1 MSKDDTVQTSDLLR
15 PRHVGMPIRRTE
27 DPRLLTGNGEYTAD
41 RKPDRA
47 LHVAFRRSE
56 QPHAVIVRIDTTR
69 AKAAAGVVAV
79 FSAED
84 VAGDYKPVIPFS
96 RMPNYYATPI
106 TALASKKVRYVGEAV
121 VAVVAEDRYLAEDA
135 LELIDIEYAP
145 LGAVTDPEFAA
156 SEQAPL
162 LHEEAATNVLI
173 AREFRK
179 GDVRADLATAHVRVR
194 DRFQMTRKAPLAME
208 PRSYSAEFESRRDSI
223 TLYTS
228 SNIPGIVR
236 DALAESLDL
245 PGNRLRVVAPDVGG
259 SFGSKGSLYPEEI
272 FLCVAARK
280 LRRSLKWTADR
291 LEDISSSS
299 QAFAE
304 IIDAEMGFDEN
315 GIAIALEADVIGDVG
330 AYSIYPWTCGLEPV
344 QVVSFLPGPYKIRSY
359 RGAVRGVATNKPPT
373 GPYRGVGRP
382 ISTFV
387 TERLMDMG
395 AKALGIDPL
404 EIRRRNLVRA
414 DEFPY
419 RIASG
424 IIWDKTA
431 FVECLEAAAQAG
443 DYDELRRQQ
452 SAARAE
458 GRYFGIGLATYAELT
473 GIGSRIAVAPGMPIN
488 TGSETAKIRI
498 DSTGAITAAFGV
510 ASHGQG
516 LETTLAQII
525 ADDLGA
531 RFEDIRVVQGDSD
544 GVPMST
550 GTYAS
555 RSAVLGGGAA
565 KHASQILREKIKK
578 VASHLLEAAAE
589 DIDVSGGR
597 ATVTGTDRAVTFK
610 QIAKAVYSDMKTLPV
625 EARQELEAS
634 YTYDPINGTTACA
647 THLAAVEVD
656 PTTCFCEDTQ
666 ICRRGRLRSHHQSDD
681 RGRAGS
687 RRRRAGHWCG
697 ALRRDDLRRRRPARQ
712 RQPCRLRHTVR
723 CRNSP
728 NRRRPYRKRVRG
740 RRRLPRNGRG
750 RHDRRAGRDRERDFR
765 RAVGARHRCFD
776 STNDSGA
783 DFQAAG
789 ESAHSERKQE
799 MNNLAGRVALVTGGG
814 RDVGAGISLA
824 LAEAGATVAVN
835 YNSSKDEAEAVVAE
849 IEKAGGKAKAYQARH
864 RRSRRCQKH
873 GGERQGRFRGLDI
886 LVNNAGLVLRKRFN
900 DTTPEDWHRQ
910 IDTCLYGAI
919 HCCHAAAP
927 LLEASG
933 RGRIISIMGD
943 SSRVG
948 ESGLAIAAAARAGN
962 IALMKSLAREM
973 GKTGTTA
980 NSIALGLIESAHDK
994 SWVEANRD
1002 KLVKAYPIRRL
1013 GQPSDVAPMVALLAS
1028 DAGSWITGQVIS
1040 ISGGFSMV

>member
-1 MSKDDTVQTSDLLR
+1 MSKDDVVQTSDLLR

-56 QPHAVIVRIDTTR
+56 QPHATILRIDATQALT
-69 AKAAAGVVAV
+69 APGVVAV
-79 FSAED
+79 FTADD
-84 VAGDYKPVIPFS
+84 VAEDYKPVIPFS
-96 RMPNYYATPI
+96 HMPNYYATPI

-121 VAVVAEDRYLAEDA
+121 AAVIAEDRYLAEDA

-145 LGAVTDPEFAA
+145 LGAVTDPEYAA
-156 SEQAPL
+156 SEDAPL

-173 AREFRK
+173 AREFKK
-179 GDVRADLATAHVRVR
+179 GDAAADLAAAHVRVR
-194 DRFQMTRKAPLAME
+194 DRFEMTRKAGLAIE
-208 PRSYSAEFESRRDSI
+208 PRSYCAEFESRRDSI

-245 PGNRLRVVAPDVGG
+245 PGSRLRVVAPDVGG

-272 FLCVAARK
+272 LLCVAAKK

-304 IIDAEMGFDEN
+304 IVDAEMGFDEN

-395 AKALGIDPL
+395 ARALGIDPL
-404 EIRRRNLVRA
+404 EIRRRNLVRE

-424 IIWDKTA
+424 IIWDKA
-431 FVECLEAAAQAG
+431 GFVECLEAAVQASE
-443 DYDELRRQQ
+443 YEKLRGQQ
-452 SAARAE
+452 RAARAE

-531 RFEDIRVVQGDSD
+531 RFDDIRVVQGDSD
-544 GVPMST
+544 AVPMST

-565 KHASQILREKIKK
+565 KHASLILREKIKK
-578 VASHLLEAAAE
+578 VASHLLEAAAD
-589 DIDVSGGR
+589 DIDVAGGR
-597 ATVTGTDRAVTFK
+597 ATVTGTDRAVTFR
-610 QIAKAVYSDMKTLPV
+610 QIAKAVYSDMRTLPV

-656 PTTCFCEDTQ
+656 PTTCFVK
-666 ICRRGRLRSHHQSDD
+666 IHK
-681 RGRAGS
+681 
-687 RRRRAGHWCG
+687 
-697 ALRRDDLRRRRPARQ
+697 
-712 RQPCRLRHTVR
+712 
-723 CRNSP
+723 
-728 NRRRPYRKRVRG
+728 Y
-740 RRRLPRNGRG
+740 
-750 RHDRRAGRDRERDFR
+750 
-765 RAVGARHRCFD
+765 
-776 STNDSGA
+776 
-783 DFQAAG
+783 
-789 ESAHSERKQE
+789 
-799 MNNLAGRVALVTGGG
+799 
-814 RDVGAGISLA
+814 
-824 LAEAGATVAVN
+824 
-835 YNSSKDEAEAVVAE
+835 VVAE
-849 IEKAGGKAKAYQARH
+849 D
-864 RRSRRCQKH
+864 C
-873 GGERQGRFRGLDI
+873 
-886 LVNNAGLVLRKRFN
+886 
-900 DTTPEDWHRQ
+900 
-910 IDTCLYGAI
+910 
-919 HCCHAAAP
+919 
-927 LLEASG
+927 
-933 RGRIISIMGD
+933 GRIINPMIVDGQVHGGVAQGVGAALYEEVIYDEDGQLVSASLADYVIPSAVEIPHMDVVHIESCSAVAGGFRGMGE
-943 SSRVG
+943 G
-948 ESGLAIAAAARAGN
+948 GTIGAPAAIANA
-962 IALMKSLAREM
+962 
-973 GKTGTTA
+973 
-980 NSIALGLIESAHDK
+980 
-994 SWVEANRD
+994 V
-1002 KLVKAYPIRRL
+1002 
-1013 GQPSDVAPMVALLAS
+1013 S
-1028 DAGSWITGQVIS
+1028 DALSPLDIQVSILPITPERIFGLLEQARTKAKGSRQ
-1040 ISGGFSMV
+1040 

>member
-1 MSKDDTVQTSDLLR
+1 MSKDDIVRTSDLLR

-27 DPRLLTGNGEYTAD
+27 DPRLLTGNGEYAAD
-41 RKPDRA
+41 RRADRA

-56 QPHAVIVRIDTTR
+56 QPHADIVRVDTSR
-69 AKAAAGVVAV
+69 ARAAPGVVAV

-84 VAGDYKPVIPFS
+84 VAEDYKPVIPFS

-106 TALASKKVRYVGEAV
+106 TALAWKKVRYVGEAV

-145 LGAVTDPEFAA
+145 LGAVSDPELAV
-156 SEQAPL
+156 SEDAPL
-162 LHEEAATNVLI
+162 LHEEAATNVLV
-173 AREFRK
+173 AREFKK
-179 GDVRADLATAHVRVR
+179 GDVGAELATAHVRVR
-194 DRFQMTRKAPLAME
+194 DRFRMTRKAPLAIE
-208 PRSYSAEFESRRDSI
+208 PRSYSAEFESRRESI

-228 SNIPGIVR
+228 SNVPGIVR

-291 LEDISSSS
+291 LEDICSSS

-304 IIDAEMGFDEN
+304 IIEAEMGFDEN
-315 GIAIALEADVIGDVG
+315 GVAVALEADVIGDVG

-359 RGAVRGVATNKPPT
+359 RGAVRAVATNKPPT

-382 ISTFV
+382 VSTFV
-387 TERLMDMG
+387 AERLMDMG

-424 IIWDKTA
+424 IIWDRTG

-443 DYDELRRQQ
+443 EYEKLRMQQ
-452 SAARAE
+452 RAARAE

-488 TGSETAKIRI
+488 TGSETAKIRL
-498 DSTGAITAAFGV
+498 DSTGAITAAFGI

-544 GVPMST
+544 AVPMST

-565 KHASQILREKIKK
+565 KHASLILREKIKM
-578 VASHLLEAAAE
+578 VASHLLEAAAD
-589 DIDVSGGR
+589 DIDVAGGL
-597 ATVTGTDRAVTFK
+597 ATVTGTDRSVSFK

-647 THLAAVEVD
+647 THLVAVEVD
-656 PTTCFCEDTQ
+656 PSTCFVK
-666 ICRRGRLRSHHQSDD
+666 IHK
-681 RGRAGS
+681 
-687 RRRRAGHWCG
+687 
-697 ALRRDDLRRRRPARQ
+697 
-712 RQPCRLRHTVR
+712 
-723 CRNSP
+723 
-728 NRRRPYRKRVRG
+728 Y
-740 RRRLPRNGRG
+740 
-750 RHDRRAGRDRERDFR
+750 
-765 RAVGARHRCFD
+765 
-776 STNDSGA
+776 
-783 DFQAAG
+783 
-789 ESAHSERKQE
+789 
-799 MNNLAGRVALVTGGG
+799 
-814 RDVGAGISLA
+814 
-824 LAEAGATVAVN
+824 
-835 YNSSKDEAEAVVAE
+835 VVAE
-849 IEKAGGKAKAYQARH
+849 D
-864 RRSRRCQKH
+864 C
-873 GGERQGRFRGLDI
+873 
-886 LVNNAGLVLRKRFN
+886 
-900 DTTPEDWHRQ
+900 
-910 IDTCLYGAI
+910 
-919 HCCHAAAP
+919 
-927 LLEASG
+927 
-933 RGRIISIMGD
+933 GRIINPMIVDGQVHGGVAQGIGAALYEEMIYDEDGQLLSASLVDYVIPSAVEIPNIDVVHIESESAVAGGFRGMGE
-943 SSRVG
+943 G
-948 ESGLAIAAAARAGN
+948 GTIGAPAAIANA
-962 IALMKSLAREM
+962 I
-973 GKTGTTA
+973 
-980 NSIALGLIESAHDK
+980 
-994 SWVEANRD
+994 
-1002 KLVKAYPIRRL
+1002 
-1013 GQPSDVAPMVALLAS
+1013 S
-1028 DAGSWITGQVIS
+1028 DALSAFGINVSILPMTPERIFKLLEQACMEAKGS
-1040 ISGGFSMV
+1040 

>member
-1 MSKDDTVQTSDLLR
+1 MSKDDVVQTSDLLR

-56 QPHAVIVRIDTTR
+56 QPHATILRIDTTS
-69 AKAAAGVVAV
+69 AQAAPGVVAV
-79 FSAED
+79 FTADD
-84 VAGDYKPVIPFS
+84 VAEHYRPVIPFS

-106 TALASKKVRYVGEAV
+106 VALATKKVRYVGEAV
-121 VAVVAEDRYLAEDA
+121 VAVIAEDRYLAEDA
-135 LELIDIEYAP
+135 LELIEIEYAP
-145 LGAVTDPEFAA
+145 LGAVTDPELAA
-156 SEQAPL
+156 CEDAPL
-162 LHEEAATNVLI
+162 LHEEAATNVLV
-173 AREFRK
+173 AREFKK
-179 GDVRADLATAHVRVR
+179 GDVRADLAMAHIRVR
-194 DRFQMTRKAPLAME
+194 DRFQMTRKAPLAIE

-236 DALAESLDL
+236 DALAEALDL

-330 AYSIYPWTCGLEPV
+330 AYSIYPWTSGLEPV

-382 ISTFV
+382 VSTFV

-419 RIASG
+419 RAASG
-424 IIWDKTA
+424 IIWDSTG
-431 FVECLEAAAQAG
+431 FVECLEAAVQAG
-443 DYDELRRQQ
+443 EYVKLRSQQ
-452 SAARAE
+452 RAARAE

-473 GIGSRIAVAPGMPIN
+473 GIGSRISAAPGMPIN
-488 TGSETAKIRI
+488 TGSETAKIRL

-544 GVPMST
+544 AVPMST

-565 KHASQILREKIKK
+565 KHASQILRDKIKK
-578 VASHLLEAAAE
+578 VASHLLEAGAD
-589 DIDVSGGR
+589 DIEVAGGL
-597 ATVTGTDRAVTFK
+597 ASVTGTDRAVTFK
-610 QIAKAVYSDMKTLPV
+610 QVAKAVYSDMKTLPV

-647 THLAAVEVD
+647 THLVAVEVD
-656 PTTCFCEDTQ
+656 PATCFVK
-666 ICRRGRLRSHHQSDD
+666 IHK
-681 RGRAGS
+681 
-687 RRRRAGHWCG
+687 
-697 ALRRDDLRRRRPARQ
+697 
-712 RQPCRLRHTVR
+712 
-723 CRNSP
+723 
-728 NRRRPYRKRVRG
+728 Y
-740 RRRLPRNGRG
+740 
-750 RHDRRAGRDRERDFR
+750 
-765 RAVGARHRCFD
+765 
-776 STNDSGA
+776 
-783 DFQAAG
+783 
-789 ESAHSERKQE
+789 
-799 MNNLAGRVALVTGGG
+799 
-814 RDVGAGISLA
+814 
-824 LAEAGATVAVN
+824 
-835 YNSSKDEAEAVVAE
+835 VVAE
-849 IEKAGGKAKAYQARH
+849 D
-864 RRSRRCQKH
+864 C
-873 GGERQGRFRGLDI
+873 
-886 LVNNAGLVLRKRFN
+886 
-900 DTTPEDWHRQ
+900 
-910 IDTCLYGAI
+910 
-919 HCCHAAAP
+919 
-927 LLEASG
+927 
-933 RGRIISIMGD
+933 GRIINPMIVDGQVHGGVAQGIGAALYEEMVYDEDGQLVSASLVDYVIPSAVEIPNIDVVHIESESAVAGGFRGMGE
-943 SSRVG
+943 G
-948 ESGLAIAAAARAGN
+948 GTIGAPAAIANA
-962 IALMKSLAREM
+962 I
-973 GKTGTTA
+973 
-980 NSIALGLIESAHDK
+980 
-994 SWVEANRD
+994 
-1002 KLVKAYPIRRL
+1002 
-1013 GQPSDVAPMVALLAS
+1013 S
-1028 DAGSWITGQVIS
+1028 DALSVLDINVS
-1040 ISGGFSMV
+1040 ILPMTPERIFRLLEQARIKTKGNQK

>member
-1 MSKDDTVQTSDLLR
+1 MNKDDTVRTSDLLR

-56 QPHAVIVRIDTTR
+56 QPHAIITGIDTR
-69 AKAAAGVVAV
+69 HALAAPGVIAV
-79 FSAED
+79 FTADD

-121 VAVVAEDRYLAEDA
+121 VAVVAEDRYQAEDA
-135 LELIDIEYAP
+135 LELIEIEYDP
-145 LGAVTDPEFAA
+145 LEAVIDPELAA
-156 SEQAPL
+156 SRAAPL

-173 AREFRK
+173 AREFKK

-194 DRFQMTRKAPLAME
+194 DRFQMTRKAPLAIE
-208 PRSYSAEFESRRDSI
+208 PRSYCAEFERSRDSI

-236 DALAESLDL
+236 DALAEALDL

-272 FLCVAARK
+272 FLCVAAKK

-382 ISTFV
+382 VSTFV
-387 TERLMDMG
+387 AERLMDMG

-404 EIRRRNLVRA
+404 EIRRRNLVQP

-424 IIWDKTA
+424 IIWDKTG
-431 FVECLEAAAQAG
+431 FVECLEAAAQAAG
-443 DYDELRRQQ
+443 YENLLKQQ
-452 SAARAE
+452 RAARAQ
-458 GRYFGIGLATYAELT
+458 GRYFGIGFATYAELT

-488 TGSETAKIRI
+488 TGSETAKIRL
-498 DSTGAITAAFGV
+498 DSTGAISAAFGV

-544 GVPMST
+544 AVPMST

-565 KHASQILREKIKK
+565 KHASQILREKIRK
-578 VASHLLEAAAE
+578 VASHLLEAGAD
-589 DIDVSGGR
+589 DIDVNGGR

-610 QIAKAVYSDMKTLPV
+610 QIAKAVYSDMRTLPV

-634 YTYDPINGTTACA
+634 YTYDPVNGTTACA
-647 THLAAVEVD
+647 THLVAVEVD
-656 PTTCFCEDTQ
+656 PSTCFVK
-666 ICRRGRLRSHHQSDD
+666 IHK
-681 RGRAGS
+681 
-687 RRRRAGHWCG
+687 
-697 ALRRDDLRRRRPARQ
+697 
-712 RQPCRLRHTVR
+712 
-723 CRNSP
+723 
-728 NRRRPYRKRVRG
+728 Y
-740 RRRLPRNGRG
+740 
-750 RHDRRAGRDRERDFR
+750 
-765 RAVGARHRCFD
+765 
-776 STNDSGA
+776 
-783 DFQAAG
+783 
-789 ESAHSERKQE
+789 
-799 MNNLAGRVALVTGGG
+799 
-814 RDVGAGISLA
+814 
-824 LAEAGATVAVN
+824 
-835 YNSSKDEAEAVVAE
+835 VVAE
-849 IEKAGGKAKAYQARH
+849 D
-864 RRSRRCQKH
+864 C
-873 GGERQGRFRGLDI
+873 
-886 LVNNAGLVLRKRFN
+886 
-900 DTTPEDWHRQ
+900 
-910 IDTCLYGAI
+910 
-919 HCCHAAAP
+919 
-927 LLEASG
+927 
-933 RGRIISIMGD
+933 GRIINPMIVDGQVHGGVAQGIGAALYEEMIYDEDGQLLSASLVDYVIPTAVEIPDIDVVHIESESAVAGGFRGMGE
-943 SSRVG
+943 G
-948 ESGLAIAAAARAGN
+948 GTIGAPAAIANA
-962 IALMKSLAREM
+962 I
-973 GKTGTTA
+973 
-980 NSIALGLIESAHDK
+980 
-994 SWVEANRD
+994 
-1002 KLVKAYPIRRL
+1002 
-1013 GQPSDVAPMVALLAS
+1013 S
-1028 DAGSWITGQVIS
+1028 DALSALDINVS
-1040 ISGGFSMV
+1040 ILPMTPERLFRLLEKAHMKAKGNQE

>member
-1 MSKDDTVQTSDLLR
+1 MSKDDVVQTSDLLR

-56 QPHAVIVRIDTTR
+56 QPHADIVRVDATKAR
-69 AKAAAGVVAV
+69 AAPGVVAV
-79 FSAED
+79 FTADD
-84 VAGDYKPVIPFS
+84 VAADYKPVIPFS

-106 TALASKKVRYVGEAV
+106 AALASKKVRYVGEAV

-135 LELIDIEYAP
+135 VELIDIEYAL
-145 LGAVTDPEFAA
+145 LGAVSDPEFAV
-156 SEQAPL
+156 SRDAPL

-179 GDVRADLATAHVRVR
+179 EDAAADLAAAHVRVR
-194 DRFQMTRKAPLAME
+194 DRFEMTRKAPLAIE
-208 PRSYSAEFESRRDSI
+208 PRSYCAEFESRRDSI

-245 PGNRLRVVAPDVGG
+245 PGSRLRVVAPDVGG

-272 FLCVAARK
+272 LLCVAAKK

-304 IIDAEMGFDEN
+304 IVDAEMGFDEN
-315 GIAIALEADVIGDVG
+315 GIAVALEADVIGDVG

-382 ISTFV
+382 VSTFV
-387 TERLMDMG
+387 AERLMDMG

-424 IIWDKTA
+424 IIWDRTG
-431 FVECLEAAAQAG
+431 FVECLEAAVQAG
-443 DYDELRRQQ
+443 EYEKLRKQQ

-531 RFEDIRVVQGDSD
+531 RFGDIRVVQGDSD
-544 GVPMST
+544 AVPMST

-565 KHASQILREKIKK
+565 KHASRILQEKIKK
-578 VASHLLEAAAE
+578 VASHLLEAAAD
-589 DIDVSGGR
+589 DIDVADGL

-647 THLAAVEVD
+647 THLVAVEVD
-656 PTTCFCEDTQ
+656 PTTCFVK
-666 ICRRGRLRSHHQSDD
+666 ILR
-681 RGRAGS
+681 
-687 RRRRAGHWCG
+687 
-697 ALRRDDLRRRRPARQ
+697 
-712 RQPCRLRHTVR
+712 
-723 CRNSP
+723 
-728 NRRRPYRKRVRG
+728 Y
-740 RRRLPRNGRG
+740 
-750 RHDRRAGRDRERDFR
+750 
-765 RAVGARHRCFD
+765 
-776 STNDSGA
+776 
-783 DFQAAG
+783 
-789 ESAHSERKQE
+789 
-799 MNNLAGRVALVTGGG
+799 
-814 RDVGAGISLA
+814 
-824 LAEAGATVAVN
+824 
-835 YNSSKDEAEAVVAE
+835 VVAE
-849 IEKAGGKAKAYQARH
+849 D
-864 RRSRRCQKH
+864 C
-873 GGERQGRFRGLDI
+873 
-886 LVNNAGLVLRKRFN
+886 
-900 DTTPEDWHRQ
+900 
-910 IDTCLYGAI
+910 
-919 HCCHAAAP
+919 
-927 LLEASG
+927 
-933 RGRIISIMGD
+933 GRIINPMIVDGQVHGGVAQGIGAALYEEMIYDEDGQLVSASLADYVIPSAVEIPHIDVVHIESCSAVAGGFRGMGE
-943 SSRVG
+943 G
-948 ESGLAIAAAARAGN
+948 GTIGAPAAIANA
-962 IALMKSLAREM
+962 
-973 GKTGTTA
+973 
-980 NSIALGLIESAHDK
+980 
-994 SWVEANRD
+994 V
-1002 KLVKAYPIRRL
+1002 
-1013 GQPSDVAPMVALLAS
+1013 S
-1028 DAGSWITGQVIS
+1028 DALSALDINVSILPITPERIFRLLERARMKAKGSQQ
-1040 ISGGFSMV
+1040 

>member
-1 MSKDDTVQTSDLLR
+1 MSKDDIVRTSDLLR
-15 PRHVGMPIRRTE
+15 PRHVGMPMRRTE
-27 DPRLLTGNGEYTAD
+27 DPRLLTGNGEYAAD
-41 RKPDRA
+41 RRPDRA

-56 QPHAVIVRIDTTR
+56 QPHADIVRVDTTR
-69 AKAAAGVVAV
+69 ARAAPGVVAV

-84 VAGDYKPVIPFS
+84 VAEDYKPVIPFS

-106 TALASKKVRYVGEAV
+106 TALAWKKVRYVGEAV

-145 LGAVTDPEFAA
+145 LGAVSDPELAL
-156 SEQAPL
+156 SEDAPL
-162 LHEEAATNVLI
+162 LHEEAATNVLL
-173 AREFRK
+173 AREFSK
-179 GDVRADLATAHVRVR
+179 GDARAELATAHVRVR
-194 DRFQMTRKAPLAME
+194 DRFRMTRKAPLAIE
-208 PRSYSAEFESRRDSI
+208 PRSYSAEFESRRESI

-236 DALAESLDL
+236 DALAESLSL

-291 LEDISSSS
+291 LEDICSSS

-304 IIDAEMGFDEN
+304 IIEAEMGFDEN

-359 RGAVRGVATNKPPT
+359 RGAVRAVATNKPPT

-382 ISTFV
+382 VSTFV
-387 TERLMDMG
+387 AERLMNMG
-395 AKALGIDPL
+395 ARALGIDPL
-404 EIRRRNLVRA
+404 EIRRRNLVGA

-424 IIWDKTA
+424 IIWDRTG

-443 DYDELRRQQ
+443 KYEELLTQQ

-488 TGSETAKIRI
+488 TGSETAKIRL
-498 DSTGAITAAFGV
+498 DSTGAVTAAFGV

-544 GVPMST
+544 AVPMST

-565 KHASQILREKIKK
+565 KHASLILRDKIRK
-578 VASHLLEAAAE
+578 VASHLLEAAAD
-589 DIDVSGGR
+589 DIDVAGGF
-597 ATVTGTDRAVTFK
+597 ATVTGTDRAVSFR

-647 THLAAVEVD
+647 THLVAVEVD
-656 PTTCFCEDTQ
+656 PSTCFVK
-666 ICRRGRLRSHHQSDD
+666 IHKY
-681 RGRAGS
+681 A
-687 RRRRAGHWCG
+687 
-697 ALRRDDLRRRRPARQ
+697 
-712 RQPCRLRHTVR
+712 
-723 CRNSP
+723 
-728 NRRRPYRKRVRG
+728 
-740 RRRLPRNGRG
+740 
-750 RHDRRAGRDRERDFR
+750 
-765 RAVGARHRCFD
+765 
-776 STNDSGA
+776 
-783 DFQAAG
+783 
-789 ESAHSERKQE
+789 
-799 MNNLAGRVALVTGGG
+799 
-814 RDVGAGISLA
+814 
-824 LAEAGATVAVN
+824 
-835 YNSSKDEAEAVVAE
+835 VAE
-849 IEKAGGKAKAYQARH
+849 D
-864 RRSRRCQKH
+864 C
-873 GGERQGRFRGLDI
+873 
-886 LVNNAGLVLRKRFN
+886 
-900 DTTPEDWHRQ
+900 
-910 IDTCLYGAI
+910 
-919 HCCHAAAP
+919 
-927 LLEASG
+927 
-933 RGRIISIMGD
+933 GRIINPMIVDGQVHGGVAQGIGAALYEEMIYDEDGQLLSASLVDYVIPSAVEIPHIDVVHIESESAVAGGFRGMGE
-943 SSRVG
+943 G
-948 ESGLAIAAAARAGN
+948 GTIGAPAAIANA
-962 IALMKSLAREM
+962 I
-973 GKTGTTA
+973 
-980 NSIALGLIESAHDK
+980 
-994 SWVEANRD
+994 
-1002 KLVKAYPIRRL
+1002 
-1013 GQPSDVAPMVALLAS
+1013 S
-1028 DAGSWITGQVIS
+1028 DALSPFGINVSILPMTPERIFKLLERARMEAKGSQK
-1040 ISGGFSMV
+1040 

>member
-1 MSKDDTVQTSDLLR
+1 MSKDDVVQASDLLR

-56 QPHAVIVRIDTTR
+56 QPHATILRIDATQ
-69 AKAAAGVVAV
+69 ALMAPGVVAI
-79 FSAED
+79 FTADDLAE
-84 VAGDYKPVIPFS
+84 DYKPVIPFS

-135 LELIDIEYAP
+135 LELIDIAYAP

-156 SEQAPL
+156 SENAPL

-179 GDVRADLATAHVRVR
+179 GDAAADLAAAHVRVR
-194 DRFQMTRKAPLAME
+194 GRFEMTRKAGLAIE
-208 PRSYSAEFESRRDSI
+208 PRSYCAEFESRRDSI

-245 PGNRLRVVAPDVGG
+245 PGSRLRVVAPDVGG

-272 FLCVAARK
+272 LLCVAARK

-304 IIDAEMGFDEN
+304 IVDAEMGFDQN
-315 GIAIALEADVIGDVG
+315 GIAIALEADVIGDIG

-344 QVVSFLPGPYKIRSY
+344 QVVSFLPGPYRIRSY
-359 RGAVRGVATNKPPT
+359 RGAVRGVTTNKPPT

-387 TERLMDMG
+387 AERLMDMG

-404 EIRRRNLVRA
+404 EIRRRNLVRE
-414 DEFPY
+414 DEFPF

-424 IIWDKTA
+424 IIWDKA
-431 FVECLEAAAQAG
+431 GFVECLEAAAQAG
-443 DYDELRRQQ
+443 EYEKLRSQQ
-452 SAARAE
+452 RAARAQ

-516 LETTLAQII
+516 LETTLAQIV

-531 RFEDIRVVQGDSD
+531 RFDDIRVVQGDSD
-544 GVPMST
+544 AVPMST

-565 KHASQILREKIKK
+565 KHASLILREKIKK
-578 VASHLLEAAAE
+578 VASHLLEAAAD
-589 DIDVSGGR
+589 DIDVAGGR
-597 ATVTGTDRAVTFK
+597 ATVTGTDRAVTFR
-610 QIAKAVYSDMKTLPV
+610 QIAKAVYSDMRTLPV

-656 PTTCFCEDTQ
+656 PTTCFVK
-666 ICRRGRLRSHHQSDD
+666 IHK
-681 RGRAGS
+681 
-687 RRRRAGHWCG
+687 
-697 ALRRDDLRRRRPARQ
+697 
-712 RQPCRLRHTVR
+712 
-723 CRNSP
+723 
-728 NRRRPYRKRVRG
+728 Y
-740 RRRLPRNGRG
+740 
-750 RHDRRAGRDRERDFR
+750 
-765 RAVGARHRCFD
+765 
-776 STNDSGA
+776 
-783 DFQAAG
+783 
-789 ESAHSERKQE
+789 
-799 MNNLAGRVALVTGGG
+799 
-814 RDVGAGISLA
+814 
-824 LAEAGATVAVN
+824 
-835 YNSSKDEAEAVVAE
+835 VVAE
-849 IEKAGGKAKAYQARH
+849 D
-864 RRSRRCQKH
+864 C
-873 GGERQGRFRGLDI
+873 
-886 LVNNAGLVLRKRFN
+886 
-900 DTTPEDWHRQ
+900 
-910 IDTCLYGAI
+910 
-919 HCCHAAAP
+919 
-927 LLEASG
+927 
-933 RGRIISIMGD
+933 GRIINPMIVDGQVHGGVAQGIGAALYEEVIYDEDGQLVSASLADYVIPSAVEIPHMDVVHIESCSAVAGGFRGMGE
-943 SSRVG
+943 G
-948 ESGLAIAAAARAGN
+948 GTIGAPAAIANAVSDALSALDIQVSILPITPERIFRLLEQAR
-962 IALMKSLAREM
+962 
-973 GKTGTTA
+973 
-980 NSIALGLIESAHDK
+980 
-994 SWVEANRD
+994 
-1002 KLVKAYPIRRL
+1002 VKAK
-1013 GQPSDVAPMVALLAS
+1013 
-1028 DAGSWITGQVIS
+1028 GSRQ
-1040 ISGGFSMV
+1040 

>member
-1 MSKDDTVQTSDLLR
+1 MSKDDVVQTSDLLR

-56 QPHAVIVRIDTTR
+56 QPHADIVRVDATKAR
-69 AKAAAGVVAV
+69 AAPGVVAV
-79 FSAED
+79 FTADD
-84 VAGDYKPVIPFS
+84 VAADYKPVIPFS

-135 LELIDIEYAP
+135 VELIDIEYAL
-145 LGAVTDPEFAA
+145 LGAVSDPEFAV
-156 SEQAPL
+156 SRDAPL

-179 GDVRADLATAHVRVR
+179 GDAAADLAAAHVRVR
-194 DRFQMTRKAPLAME
+194 DRFEMTRKAPLAIE
-208 PRSYSAEFESRRDSI
+208 PRSYCAEFESRRDSI

-245 PGNRLRVVAPDVGG
+245 PGSRLRVVAPDVGG

-272 FLCVAARK
+272 LLCVAAKK

-304 IIDAEMGFDEN
+304 IVDAEMGFDEN
-315 GIAIALEADVIGDVG
+315 GIAVALEADVIGDVG

-382 ISTFV
+382 VSTFV
-387 TERLMDMG
+387 AERLMDMG

-424 IIWDKTA
+424 IIWDRTG
-431 FVECLEAAAQAG
+431 FVECLEAAVQAG
-443 DYDELRRQQ
+443 EYEELRKQQ

-531 RFEDIRVVQGDSD
+531 RFGDIRVVQGDSD
-544 GVPMST
+544 AVPMST

-565 KHASQILREKIKK
+565 KHASRILQEKIKK
-578 VASHLLEAAAE
+578 VASHLLEAAAD
-589 DIDVSGGR
+589 DIDVADGL
-597 ATVTGTDRAVTFK
+597 ATVTGTDRVVTFK

-647 THLAAVEVD
+647 THLVAVEVD
-656 PTTCFCEDTQ
+656 PTTCFVK
-666 ICRRGRLRSHHQSDD
+666 ILR
-681 RGRAGS
+681 
-687 RRRRAGHWCG
+687 
-697 ALRRDDLRRRRPARQ
+697 
-712 RQPCRLRHTVR
+712 
-723 CRNSP
+723 
-728 NRRRPYRKRVRG
+728 Y
-740 RRRLPRNGRG
+740 
-750 RHDRRAGRDRERDFR
+750 
-765 RAVGARHRCFD
+765 
-776 STNDSGA
+776 
-783 DFQAAG
+783 
-789 ESAHSERKQE
+789 
-799 MNNLAGRVALVTGGG
+799 
-814 RDVGAGISLA
+814 
-824 LAEAGATVAVN
+824 
-835 YNSSKDEAEAVVAE
+835 VVAE
-849 IEKAGGKAKAYQARH
+849 D
-864 RRSRRCQKH
+864 C
-873 GGERQGRFRGLDI
+873 
-886 LVNNAGLVLRKRFN
+886 
-900 DTTPEDWHRQ
+900 
-910 IDTCLYGAI
+910 
-919 HCCHAAAP
+919 
-927 LLEASG
+927 
-933 RGRIISIMGD
+933 GRIINPMIVDGQVHGGVAQGIGAALYEEMIYDEDGQLVSASLADYVIPSAVEIPHIDVVHIESCSAVAGGFRGMGE
-943 SSRVG
+943 G
-948 ESGLAIAAAARAGN
+948 GTIGAPAAIANA
-962 IALMKSLAREM
+962 
-973 GKTGTTA
+973 
-980 NSIALGLIESAHDK
+980 
-994 SWVEANRD
+994 V
-1002 KLVKAYPIRRL
+1002 
-1013 GQPSDVAPMVALLAS
+1013 S
-1028 DAGSWITGQVIS
+1028 DALSALDINVSILPITPERMFRLLEKARTKAKGSQQ
-1040 ISGGFSMV
+1040 

>member
-1 MSKDDTVQTSDLLR
+1 MSKDDIVRTSDLLR

-27 DPRLLTGNGEYTAD
+27 DPRLLTGNGEYAAD
-41 RKPDRA
+41 RRPDRA

-56 QPHAVIVRIDTTR
+56 QPHADIVRVDTSR
-69 AKAAAGVVAV
+69 ARAAPGVVAV

-84 VAGDYKPVIPFS
+84 VAEDYKPVIPFS

-106 TALASKKVRYVGEAV
+106 TALAWKKVRYVGEAV

-145 LGAVTDPEFAA
+145 LGAVSDPELAV
-156 SEQAPL
+156 SEDAPL
-162 LHEEAATNVLI
+162 LHEEAATNVLV
-173 AREFRK
+173 AREFKK
-179 GDVRADLATAHVRVR
+179 GDVGAELATAHVRVR
-194 DRFQMTRKAPLAME
+194 DRFRMTRKAPLAIE
-208 PRSYSAEFESRRDSI
+208 PRSYSAEFESRRESI

-228 SNIPGIVR
+228 SNVPGIVR

-291 LEDISSSS
+291 LEDICSSS
-299 QAFAE
+299 QGFAE
-304 IIDAEMGFDEN
+304 IIEAEMGFDEN
-315 GIAIALEADVIGDVG
+315 GVAVALEADVIGDVG

-359 RGAVRGVATNKPPT
+359 RGAVRAVATNKPPT

-382 ISTFV
+382 VSTFV
-387 TERLMDMG
+387 AERLMDMG

-424 IIWDKTA
+424 IIWDRTG

-443 DYDELRRQQ
+443 EYEKLRMQQ
-452 SAARAE
+452 RAARAE

-488 TGSETAKIRI
+488 TGSETAKIRL
-498 DSTGAITAAFGV
+498 DSTGAITAAFGI

-544 GVPMST
+544 AVPMST

-565 KHASQILREKIKK
+565 KHASLILREKIKM
-578 VASHLLEAAAE
+578 VASHLLEAAAD
-589 DIDVSGGR
+589 DIDVAGGL
-597 ATVTGTDRAVTFK
+597 ATVTGTDRAVSFK

-647 THLAAVEVD
+647 THLVAVEVD
-656 PTTCFCEDTQ
+656 PSTCFVK
-666 ICRRGRLRSHHQSDD
+666 IHK
-681 RGRAGS
+681 
-687 RRRRAGHWCG
+687 
-697 ALRRDDLRRRRPARQ
+697 
-712 RQPCRLRHTVR
+712 
-723 CRNSP
+723 
-728 NRRRPYRKRVRG
+728 Y
-740 RRRLPRNGRG
+740 
-750 RHDRRAGRDRERDFR
+750 
-765 RAVGARHRCFD
+765 
-776 STNDSGA
+776 
-783 DFQAAG
+783 
-789 ESAHSERKQE
+789 
-799 MNNLAGRVALVTGGG
+799 
-814 RDVGAGISLA
+814 
-824 LAEAGATVAVN
+824 
-835 YNSSKDEAEAVVAE
+835 VVAE
-849 IEKAGGKAKAYQARH
+849 D
-864 RRSRRCQKH
+864 C
-873 GGERQGRFRGLDI
+873 
-886 LVNNAGLVLRKRFN
+886 
-900 DTTPEDWHRQ
+900 
-910 IDTCLYGAI
+910 
-919 HCCHAAAP
+919 
-927 LLEASG
+927 
-933 RGRIISIMGD
+933 GRIINPMIVDGQVHGGVAQGIGAALYEEMIYDEDGQLLSASLVDYVIPSAVEIPNIDVVHIESESAVAGGFRGMGE
-943 SSRVG
+943 G
-948 ESGLAIAAAARAGN
+948 GTIGAPAAIANA
-962 IALMKSLAREM
+962 I
-973 GKTGTTA
+973 
-980 NSIALGLIESAHDK
+980 
-994 SWVEANRD
+994 
-1002 KLVKAYPIRRL
+1002 
-1013 GQPSDVAPMVALLAS
+1013 S
-1028 DAGSWITGQVIS
+1028 DALSAFGINVSILPMTPERIFKLLEQACMEAKGS
-1040 ISGGFSMV
+1040 

>member
-1 MSKDDTVQTSDLLR
+1 MSKDDVVQTSDLLR

-56 QPHAVIVRIDTTR
+56 QPHATILRIDTTQ
-69 AKAAAGVVAV
+69 ALTAPGVVAV
-79 FSAED
+79 FTADD
-84 VAGDYKPVIPFS
+84 VAEDYKPVIPFS

-121 VAVVAEDRYLAEDA
+121 VAVIAEDRYLAEDA

-145 LGAVTDPEFAA
+145 LGAVTDPEYAA
-156 SEQAPL
+156 SERAPL

-173 AREFRK
+173 AREFKK
-179 GDVRADLATAHVRVR
+179 GDAAADLAAAHVRVR
-194 DRFQMTRKAPLAME
+194 DRFEMTRKAGLAIE
-208 PRSYSAEFESRRDSI
+208 PRSYCAEFESRRDSI

-245 PGNRLRVVAPDVGG
+245 PGSRLRVVAPDVGG

-272 FLCVAARK
+272 LLCVAAKK

-304 IIDAEMGFDEN
+304 IVDAEMGFDEN

-395 AKALGIDPL
+395 ARALGIDPL
-404 EIRRRNLVRA
+404 EIRRRNLVRE

-424 IIWDKTA
+424 IIWDKA
-431 FVECLEAAAQAG
+431 GFVECLEAAVQAG
-443 DYDELRRQQ
+443 EYEKLRGQQ
-452 SAARAE
+452 RAARAQ

-531 RFEDIRVVQGDSD
+531 RFDDIRVVQGDSD
-544 GVPMST
+544 AVPMST

-565 KHASQILREKIKK
+565 KHASLILREKIKK
-578 VASHLLEAAAE
+578 VASHLLEAAAD
-589 DIDVSGGR
+589 DIDVAGGR
-597 ATVTGTDRAVTFK
+597 ATVTGTDRAVTFR
-610 QIAKAVYSDMKTLPV
+610 QIAKAVYSDMRTLPV

-656 PTTCFCEDTQ
+656 PTTCFVK
-666 ICRRGRLRSHHQSDD
+666 IHK
-681 RGRAGS
+681 
-687 RRRRAGHWCG
+687 
-697 ALRRDDLRRRRPARQ
+697 
-712 RQPCRLRHTVR
+712 
-723 CRNSP
+723 
-728 NRRRPYRKRVRG
+728 Y
-740 RRRLPRNGRG
+740 
-750 RHDRRAGRDRERDFR
+750 
-765 RAVGARHRCFD
+765 
-776 STNDSGA
+776 
-783 DFQAAG
+783 
-789 ESAHSERKQE
+789 
-799 MNNLAGRVALVTGGG
+799 
-814 RDVGAGISLA
+814 
-824 LAEAGATVAVN
+824 
-835 YNSSKDEAEAVVAE
+835 VVAE
-849 IEKAGGKAKAYQARH
+849 DCGRVINPMIVDGQVHGGVAQGIGAALYEEVIYDEDGQLVSASLADYVIPSAVEIPHMDVVHIESCSAVAGGFRGMGEGGTIGAPAAIANAISDALSPLDIQVSILPITPERIFGLLEQARTKAKG
-864 RRSRRCQKH
+864 SRQ
-873 GGERQGRFRGLDI
+873 
-886 LVNNAGLVLRKRFN
+886 
-900 DTTPEDWHRQ
+900 
-910 IDTCLYGAI
+910 
-919 HCCHAAAP
+919 
-927 LLEASG
+927 
-933 RGRIISIMGD
+933 
-943 SSRVG
+943 
-948 ESGLAIAAAARAGN
+948 
-962 IALMKSLAREM
+962 
-973 GKTGTTA
+973 
-980 NSIALGLIESAHDK
+980 
-994 SWVEANRD
+994 
-1002 KLVKAYPIRRL
+1002 
-1013 GQPSDVAPMVALLAS
+1013 
-1028 DAGSWITGQVIS
+1028 
-1040 ISGGFSMV
+1040 

>member
-1 MSKDDTVQTSDLLR
+1 MSKDDVVQTSDLLR

-56 QPHAVIVRIDTTR
+56 QPHATILRIDTTQ
-69 AKAAAGVVAV
+69 ALTAPGVVAV
-79 FSAED
+79 FTADD
-84 VAGDYKPVIPFS
+84 VAEDYKPVIPFS

-121 VAVVAEDRYLAEDA
+121 VAVIAEDRYLAEDA

-145 LGAVTDPEFAA
+145 LGAVTDPEYAA
-156 SEQAPL
+156 SEHAPL

-173 AREFRK
+173 AREFKK
-179 GDVRADLATAHVRVR
+179 GDAAADLAAAHVRVR
-194 DRFQMTRKAPLAME
+194 DRFEMTRKAGLAIE
-208 PRSYSAEFESRRDSI
+208 PRSYCAEFESRRDSI

-245 PGNRLRVVAPDVGG
+245 PGSRLRVVAPDVGG

-272 FLCVAARK
+272 LLCVAAKK

-304 IIDAEMGFDEN
+304 IVDAEMGFDEN

-395 AKALGIDPL
+395 ARALGIDPL
-404 EIRRRNLVRA
+404 EIRRRNLVRE

-424 IIWDKTA
+424 IIWDKA
-431 FVECLEAAAQAG
+431 GFVECLEAAVQAG
-443 DYDELRRQQ
+443 EYEKLRGQQ
-452 SAARAE
+452 RAARAQ

-531 RFEDIRVVQGDSD
+531 RFDDIRVVQGDSD
-544 GVPMST
+544 AVPMST

-565 KHASQILREKIKK
+565 KHASLILREKIKK
-578 VASHLLEAAAE
+578 VASHLLEAAAD
-589 DIDVSGGR
+589 DIDVAGGR
-597 ATVTGTDRAVTFK
+597 ATVTGTDRAVTFR
-610 QIAKAVYSDMKTLPV
+610 QIAKAVYSDMRTLPV

-656 PTTCFCEDTQ
+656 PTTCFVK
-666 ICRRGRLRSHHQSDD
+666 IHK
-681 RGRAGS
+681 
-687 RRRRAGHWCG
+687 
-697 ALRRDDLRRRRPARQ
+697 
-712 RQPCRLRHTVR
+712 
-723 CRNSP
+723 
-728 NRRRPYRKRVRG
+728 Y
-740 RRRLPRNGRG
+740 
-750 RHDRRAGRDRERDFR
+750 
-765 RAVGARHRCFD
+765 
-776 STNDSGA
+776 
-783 DFQAAG
+783 
-789 ESAHSERKQE
+789 
-799 MNNLAGRVALVTGGG
+799 
-814 RDVGAGISLA
+814 
-824 LAEAGATVAVN
+824 
-835 YNSSKDEAEAVVAE
+835 VVAE
-849 IEKAGGKAKAYQARH
+849 DCGRVINPMIVDGQVHGGVAQGIGAALYEEVIYDEDGQLVSASLADYVIPSAVEIPHMDVVHIESCSAVAGGFRGMGEGGTIGAPAAIANAISDALSPLDIQVSILPITPERIFGLLEQARTKAKG
-864 RRSRRCQKH
+864 SRQ
-873 GGERQGRFRGLDI
+873 
-886 LVNNAGLVLRKRFN
+886 
-900 DTTPEDWHRQ
+900 
-910 IDTCLYGAI
+910 
-919 HCCHAAAP
+919 
-927 LLEASG
+927 
-933 RGRIISIMGD
+933 
-943 SSRVG
+943 
-948 ESGLAIAAAARAGN
+948 
-962 IALMKSLAREM
+962 
-973 GKTGTTA
+973 
-980 NSIALGLIESAHDK
+980 
-994 SWVEANRD
+994 
-1002 KLVKAYPIRRL
+1002 
-1013 GQPSDVAPMVALLAS
+1013 
-1028 DAGSWITGQVIS
+1028 
-1040 ISGGFSMV
+1040 

>member
-1 MSKDDTVQTSDLLR
+1 MSKDDVVQTSDLLR

-56 QPHAVIVRIDTTR
+56 QPHATILRIDTTQ
-69 AKAAAGVVAV
+69 ALTAPGVVAV
-79 FSAED
+79 FTADD
-84 VAGDYKPVIPFS
+84 VAEDYKPVIPFS

-121 VAVVAEDRYLAEDA
+121 VAVIAEDRYLAEDA

-145 LGAVTDPEFAA
+145 LGAVTDPEYAA
-156 SEQAPL
+156 SEDAPL

-173 AREFRK
+173 AREFKK
-179 GDVRADLATAHVRVR
+179 GDAAADLAAAHVRVR
-194 DRFQMTRKAPLAME
+194 DRFQMTRKAGLAIE
-208 PRSYSAEFESRRDSI
+208 PRSYCAEFESRRDSI

-245 PGNRLRVVAPDVGG
+245 PGSRLRVVAPDVGG

-272 FLCVAARK
+272 LLCVAAKK

-304 IIDAEMGFDEN
+304 IVDAEMGFDEN

-387 TERLMDMG
+387 AERLMDMG
-395 AKALGIDPL
+395 ARALGIDPL
-404 EIRRRNLVRA
+404 EIRRRNLVRE

-424 IIWDKTA
+424 IIWDKA
-431 FVECLEAAAQAG
+431 GFVECLEAAVQAG
-443 DYDELRRQQ
+443 EYEKLRGQQ
-452 SAARAE
+452 RAARAE

-531 RFEDIRVVQGDSD
+531 RFDDIRVVQGDSD
-544 GVPMST
+544 AVPMST

-565 KHASQILREKIKK
+565 KHASLILREKIKK

-589 DIDVSGGR
+589 DIDVAGGR
-597 ATVTGTDRAVTFK
+597 ATVTGTDRAVTFR
-610 QIAKAVYSDMKTLPV
+610 QIAKAVYSDMRTLPV

-656 PTTCFCEDTQ
+656 PTTCFVK
-666 ICRRGRLRSHHQSDD
+666 IHK
-681 RGRAGS
+681 
-687 RRRRAGHWCG
+687 
-697 ALRRDDLRRRRPARQ
+697 
-712 RQPCRLRHTVR
+712 
-723 CRNSP
+723 
-728 NRRRPYRKRVRG
+728 Y
-740 RRRLPRNGRG
+740 
-750 RHDRRAGRDRERDFR
+750 
-765 RAVGARHRCFD
+765 
-776 STNDSGA
+776 
-783 DFQAAG
+783 
-789 ESAHSERKQE
+789 
-799 MNNLAGRVALVTGGG
+799 
-814 RDVGAGISLA
+814 
-824 LAEAGATVAVN
+824 
-835 YNSSKDEAEAVVAE
+835 VVAE
-849 IEKAGGKAKAYQARH
+849 D
-864 RRSRRCQKH
+864 C
-873 GGERQGRFRGLDI
+873 
-886 LVNNAGLVLRKRFN
+886 
-900 DTTPEDWHRQ
+900 
-910 IDTCLYGAI
+910 
-919 HCCHAAAP
+919 
-927 LLEASG
+927 
-933 RGRIISIMGD
+933 GRIINPMIVDGQVHGGVAQGIGAALYEEVIYDEDGQLVSASLADYVIPSAVEIPHMDVVHIESCSAVAGGFRGMGE
-943 SSRVG
+943 G
-948 ESGLAIAAAARAGN
+948 GTIGAPAAIANA
-962 IALMKSLAREM
+962 
-973 GKTGTTA
+973 
-980 NSIALGLIESAHDK
+980 
-994 SWVEANRD
+994 V
-1002 KLVKAYPIRRL
+1002 
-1013 GQPSDVAPMVALLAS
+1013 S
-1028 DAGSWITGQVIS
+1028 DALSALDINVSILPITPERIFGLLEQARTKAKGSRQ
-1040 ISGGFSMV
+1040 